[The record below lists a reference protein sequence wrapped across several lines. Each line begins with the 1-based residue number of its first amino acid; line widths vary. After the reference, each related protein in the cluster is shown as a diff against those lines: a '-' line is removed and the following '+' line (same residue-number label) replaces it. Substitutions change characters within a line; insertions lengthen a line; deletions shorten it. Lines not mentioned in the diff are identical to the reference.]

1 MSTNS
6 FTFRPADFL
15 PFNDPEVCEKVR
27 NIKKA
32 DICKHPNK
40 NFNIQLIED
49 QTAFGFAYQLDIV
62 AGIKK
67 SLDEGKKHI
76 MILPAP
82 NPCYAFAAEMI
93 NQLKIP
99 CHHVYTFNMDEYAN
113 EEGKTAPR
121 DWKGGFQY
129 WMWNDFFNKIK
140 PELRMPESQINF
152 PNDKNVN
159 DYSKM
164 IEDLGGA
171 DICYGGIGWCGHIA
185 FYEPHYGVEYVDDI
199 DGYLEL
205 GSRMVDI
212 SPITMCQNSLF
223 ADAGC
228 AGDISACPP
237 KAATIG
243 PRDLKNSKLVSFWD
257 GFSYGDVSWQRFITR
272 LAAHGPVTP
281 LVPASILQI
290 LNSRLVISGIV
301 AEDYKIEIG
310 ERRTSIE
317 FPV

>member
-1 MSTNS
+1 MSE
-6 FTFRPADFL
+6 FTFKPADFL
-15 PFNDPEVCEKVR
+15 PFKDSQECERVR
-27 NIKKA
+27 NIKKEN
-32 DICKHPNK
+32 ICCHPNE
-40 NFNIQLIED
+40 NFKIRIIED
-49 QTAFGFAYQLDIV
+49 QTAFGFAYLLDIV
-62 AGIKK
+62 AGIKR
-67 SLDEGKKHI
+67 SLDEGKQYV

-82 NPCYAFAAEMI
+82 NPMYACAAEMI
-93 NQLKIP
+93 NQLNIP
-99 CHHVYTFNMDEYAN
+99 CHHVHTFNMDEYADEN
-113 EEGKTAPR
+113 GKTAPH

-129 WMWNDFFNKIK
+129 WMRHDFFNRIK
-140 PELRMPESQINF
+140 PELKIPENQINF
-152 PNDKNVN
+152 PNDRNVD

-171 DICYGGIGWCGHIA
+171 DKCYGGIGWCGHIA
-185 FYEPHYGVEYVDDI
+185 FFEPHYGIDYVDDI
-199 DGYLEL
+199 EGYLEL
-205 GSRMVDI
+205 GSRMVKI

-243 PRDLKNSKLVSFWD
+243 PRDLKNAKLVSFWD

-290 LNSRLVISGIV
+290 LNSELIISGIV
-301 AEDYKIEIG
+301 AEDYKTEIG
-310 ERRTSIE
+310 ERKTRIGFSE
-317 FPV
+317 